1 MDLSVNNK
9 DIESLMLDILSD
21 KTHNALVNVLYKL
34 LAGQYKQFE
43 NFLTAL
49 FSRTKTCNKDIHI
62 ATTVALKTATAIDH
76 ILTNFCVDTN
86 CVH

>member
-62 ATTVALKTATAIDH
+62 AGDFNLNLIDH
-76 ILTNFCVDTN
+76 NENKKCKIF
-86 CVH
+86 